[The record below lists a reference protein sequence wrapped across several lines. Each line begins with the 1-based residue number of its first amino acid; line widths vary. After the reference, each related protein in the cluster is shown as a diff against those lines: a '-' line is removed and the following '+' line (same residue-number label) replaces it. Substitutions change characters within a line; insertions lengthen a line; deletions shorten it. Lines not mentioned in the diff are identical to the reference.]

1 MTPVSAEALGGHRAL
16 DIQHHQPD
24 SRAERG
30 RDMALL
36 EDGAWQG
43 KVWTGSWAD
52 AGGGAYDAVEP
63 ATGNVIAPVG
73 KATPEDVHAA
83 AQKAKEAQTAW
94 AAAPFEERARVL
106 RKAGEILEAN
116 AEEIK
121 GWLARETGSIQPFGD
136 FQVHTTAAEC
146 YEASALPSHP
156 YGELLRSAMPRLSF
170 ARRLPAGVVGV
181 IAPFN
186 VPTILAIRAV
196 APALALGNA
205 VILKPDPRTAISGGA
220 LFARVFEEAGVPAG
234 VLQVLPGGADV
245 GEAMVVEPLIRVIA
259 FTGSTKAGRKV
270 GALAGQHLKRAH
282 LELGGNSAL
291 IVLPDVDVTQ
301 AASVGAFGTFAHQGQ
316 ICMAT
321 SRHLVHR
328 DIAEEYTA
336 ALTEK
341 VEKLPVGDPFREQVA
356 MGPLID
362 AHQRDRVHGLVTAS
376 VEAGATVRTGATYE
390 GLFYRP
396 TVLGDVPVNTPAYSE
411 EIFGP
416 VAPITPFSSLDE
428 VIDLAAGTEY
438 GLSLGILTRD
448 VYKALRLAEQIP
460 SGLVHINDQTVND
473 EAVAPFGGVG
483 ASGTGSRHGGPQ
495 ANIEAFTET
504 QWVTLRGDLPT
515 YPF

>member
-1 MTPVSAEALGGHRAL
+1 
-16 DIQHHQPD
+16 
-24 SRAERG
+24 
-30 RDMALL
+30 MALL
-36 EDGAWQG
+36 DDAAWRG
-43 KVWTGSWAD
+43 KVWTGSWTD
-52 AGGGAYDAVEP
+52 GSGGTYDAVEP
-63 ATGNVIAPVG
+63 ATGQVIGPVG
-73 KATPEDVHAA
+73 RATPEDVTAA
-83 AQKAKEAQTAW
+83 AERAVQAQRAW
-94 AAAPFEERARVL
+94 AEVSFEERARVL
-106 RKAGEILEAN
+106 RRAGELLELHADE
-116 AEEIK
+116 AI
-121 GWLARETGSIQPFGD
+121 GWLARESGAIRPFGD
-136 FQVHTTAAEC
+136 FQVRTSAAEC

-156 YGELLRSAMPRLSF
+156 HGELLRTGAPRLSF

-220 LFARVFEEAGVPAG
+220 LFARLFAEAGLPAG

-245 GEAMVVEPLIRVIA
+245 GEALVVAPPVRVIA
-259 FTGSTKAGRKV
+259 FTGSTRAGRAV
-270 GALAGQHLKRAH
+270 GTLAGQHLTRAH

-291 IVLPDVDVTQ
+291 IVLPDVDVAA
-301 AASVGAFGTFAHQGQ
+301 AASAGAWGTFSHQGQ

-336 ALTEK
+336 VLTEK
-341 VEKLPVGDPFREQVA
+341 VANLPVGDPFRDEVA
-356 MGPLID
+356 LGPLID
-362 AHQRDRVHGLVTAS
+362 AAQRDRVHDLVTAS
-376 VEAGATVRTGATYE
+376 VGSGASVRTGGTYE

-396 TVLGDVPVNTPAYSE
+396 TVLGDVPVGAPAYDE

-416 VAPITPFSSLDE
+416 VAPVTPFTSVDE
-428 VIDLAAGTEY
+428 VVELAGGTEY
-438 GLSLGILTRD
+438 GLALGVLTRD
-448 VYKALRLAEQIP
+448 IYRGLQIAERIP
-460 SGLVHINDQTVND
+460 AGLVHINDQTVND
-473 EAVAPFGGVG
+473 EAVVPFGGVG

-504 QWVTLRGDLPT
+504 QWVTLRGELPA

>member
-1 MTPVSAEALGGHRAL
+1 MT
-16 DIQHHQPD
+16 
-24 SRAERG
+24 
-30 RDMALL
+30 LL
-36 EDGAWQG
+36 QDGAWQG
-43 KVWTGSWAD
+43 KVWTGSWTD
-52 AGGGAYDAVEP
+52 SRGGTYDAVEP
-63 ATGNVIAPVG
+63 ATGDVIGQVG
-73 KATPEDVHAA
+73 RANPEDVHAA
-83 AQKAKEAQTAW
+83 AERAAEAQRAW

-106 RKAGEILEAN
+106 RRAGDILEVN

-121 GWLARETGSIQPFGD
+121 GWLARETGSIRPFGD
-136 FQVHTTAAEC
+136 FQVHTSAAEC

-156 YGELLRSAMPRLSF
+156 YGELLRSGLPRLSF

-196 APALALGNA
+196 APALALGNT
-205 VILKPDPRTAISGGA
+205 VLLKPDPRTAIAGGA
-220 LFARVFEEAGVPAG
+220 MFARVFEEAGLPAG

-245 GEAMVVEPLIRVIA
+245 GEALVVEPAVRVIA
-259 FTGSTKAGRKV
+259 FTGSTRAGRMV

-291 IVLPDVDVTQ
+291 IVLPDVDVTA

-328 DIAEEYTA
+328 DIAEEYTEVLA
-336 ALTEK
+336 QK
-341 VEKLPVGDPFREQVA
+341 VENLPVGDPFREQVA

-362 AHQRDRVHGLVTAS
+362 ARQRDKVHDLVTAS
-376 VEAGATVRTGATYE
+376 VDAGATVRTGGTYE

-396 TVLGDVPVNTPAYSE
+396 TVLGDVPVDTPVYAE

-416 VAPITPFSSLDE
+416 VAPITPFTTLEE
-428 VIDLAAGTEY
+428 VVQLARGTHY

-448 VYKALRLAEQIP
+448 VHKGLEIAEQVP

-483 ASGTGSRHGGPQ
+483 ASGTGVRHGGPQ

-504 QWVTLRGDLPT
+504 QWVTLRGDLPS